1 MLKELIKLFIR
12 TNGRNPNKL
21 ELLQLKFKAAQQSGK
36 GEVIE
41 FPPSAIT
48 DWRKPRPTT
57 GKKGEVI
64 DTSFASGVDRSG
76 KRITMSNADY
86 GSLKDEWFGR
96 IIANT
101 EDDINTFLKRGIDA
115 ADERFKNLTPKQRKD
130 FLDMVDYRL
139 KHGNEKFIDN
149 FTDAKGEFKLPED
162 LAGGGLAGMLGE
174 PTYADENHRVPF
186 KDGKGPKM
194 SRRGFLKTAAG
205 LASIPFFG
213 KFFKFAKPAAKV
225 ADLTSVSIQN
235 ADGMPVWFKPLVNRV
250 IKEGTDIT
258 KLPPNKGGAWKE
270 REIVHSAKL
279 GENQGVKVS
288 QDLDNQ
294 TITVEYQSADNMG
307 GIDDAVRLEYKA
319 AEEIPMDNEVFK
331 NLPKGK
337 SSVKTKPT
345 FSAEE
350 AWPHG
355 TTGDYKDITMEGTN
369 TVGKVDDLYSDTSA
383 LKQFGTNKTL
393 SKKELEIAKQ
403 KRKRVNEINNDLGEQ
418 NQLLPDPPDY
428 DDFAS
433 GGRVP
438 FSKGKRVLEGL
449 AKLMDEFFPETTKI
463 GKTSKPLAEKT
474 QLRRSLADFQEREK
488 NRKIRETI
496 NADEKA
502 VAKLRKEHKEKYG
515 EHIYDHR
522 RSDEINKQSEAFWKK
537 INDLQYKID
546 ENRYLVDDVV
556 IDGKKYKLSDKDRPP
571 TEEELDDKY
580 LELWNDEQSPWDFG
594 STVRELDAELANRAE
609 EYKYMYQQ
617 YKMGKLDP
625 EAGSVSRA
633 RLNLLR
639 KRAEEAED
647 TKDFRLFGE
656 DEADELEYLENHFKQ
671 VDKEES
677 FQFAERMRE
686 AKEKARVNKKSPWY
700 TDDWNKTPEEELR
713 REFPGIS
720 DDLIRNILADDNPQR
735 IAEVKASLHE
745 ALKMQQKGMGPD
757 EIINIFKKKPTKHAD
772 GGRVPMWLGG
782 GLGKG
787 KNLLREIMRHHEKT
801 GTTGLKG
808 SEMLKLVNPKQ
819 FNKML
824 DSPEGIPAIAKEMI
838 EKYTKEMKADRVG
851 AVEHSLGL
859 AKKMK
864 TAKDKSKEMDKITE
878 ALTKDFV
885 DKGMDKEMV
894 EGLIEMFLKARYPD
908 YQKVKTIKALP
919 NVTDEAILELEN
931 IQKNLATKDRKLNA
945 SGGLA
950 GMLGE

>member
-174 PTYADENHRVPF
+174 PTYQDDNHRVPYSGGGSDPLAGGRSQIMSGQVLPLDF
-186 KDGKGPKM
+186 DELDPDELLHIIKLIQAGEIPNLADGGRIGFSEGKGPKM
-194 SRRGFLKTAAG
+194 SRRGFLKAAAG

-213 KFFKFAKPAAKV
+213 KFFKWAKPLAK
-225 ADLTSVSIQN
+225 TS
-235 ADGMPVWFKPLVNRV
+235 
-250 IKEGTDIT
+250 
-258 KLPPNKGGAWKE
+258 
-270 REIVHSAKL
+270 
-279 GENQGVKVS
+279 
-288 QDLDNQ
+288 
-294 TITVEYQSADNMG
+294 
-307 GIDDAVRLEYKA
+307 KA
-319 AEEIPMDNEVFK
+319 AEVIKSAKSGTTPPPYFFKLVDKIKAMGDDVTKKFATQERQKVTQYKDFELTENLTTGEKTIQKSRSADPDIGGPANMSEEVYMSYRPGEKIIGK
-331 NLPKGK
+331 NKKPT
-337 SSVKTKPT
+337 KTKPEYT
-345 FSAEE
+345 E
-350 AWPHG
+350 
-355 TTGDYKDITMEGTN
+355 
-369 TVGKVDDLYSDTSA
+369 DTS
-383 LKQFGTNKTL
+383 LIRGDGPNTGEIYDTFDGVPDDVIQEVTKVI
-393 SKKELEIAKQ
+393 KKAE
-403 KRKRVNEINNDLGEQ
+403 
-418 NQLLPDPPDY
+418 
-428 DDFAS
+428 

-449 AKLMDEFFPETTKI
+449 AKLFDEFFPETTKI
-463 GKTSKPLAEKT
+463 GKTSKPMAEKT
-474 QLRRSLADFQEREK
+474 QLRKAIADFQERQK
-488 NRKIRETI
+488 NKIIDHSGDAPKAGEGRFTKAEAVIMRLENTI
-496 NADEKA
+496 KGS
-502 VAKLRKEHKEKYG
+502 K
-515 EHIYDHR
+515 
-522 RSDEINKQSEAFWKK
+522 
-537 INDLQYKID
+537 
-546 ENRYLVDDVV
+546 
-556 IDGKKYKLSDKDRPP
+556 GKKDKESKYVLETFPNFIKEIKAKPELANNKNVWDNLMGDLPKDQQFVVYGDDTVDFFTQSKFGP
-571 TEEELDDKY
+571 HNIASKKAFHKKHPYLTEEEAVKISSMEPNDQVM
-580 LELWNDEQSPWDFG
+580 EL
-594 STVRELDAELANRAE
+594 
-609 EYKYMYQQ
+609 K
-617 YKMGKLDP
+617 
-625 EAGSVSRA
+625 
-633 RLNLLR
+633 RLQTLR
-639 KRAEEAED
+639 
-647 TKDFRLFGE
+647 T
-656 DEADELEYLENHFKQ
+656 
-671 VDKEES
+671 
-677 FQFAERMRE
+677 
-686 AKEKARVNKKSPWY
+686 
-700 TDDWNKTPEEELR
+700 
-713 REFPGIS
+713 
-720 DDLIRNILADDNPQR
+720 
-735 IAEVKASLHE
+735 
-745 ALKMQQKGMGPD
+745 
-757 EIINIFKKKPTKHAD
+757 TKHAD

-782 GLGKG
+782 GLGAGKG
-787 KNLLREIMRHHEKT
+787 LLRAIMKHHAET

-885 DKGMDKEMV
+885 NRGMDKEMV
-894 EGLIEMFLKARYPD
+894 EGLIEMFLKSKYPD